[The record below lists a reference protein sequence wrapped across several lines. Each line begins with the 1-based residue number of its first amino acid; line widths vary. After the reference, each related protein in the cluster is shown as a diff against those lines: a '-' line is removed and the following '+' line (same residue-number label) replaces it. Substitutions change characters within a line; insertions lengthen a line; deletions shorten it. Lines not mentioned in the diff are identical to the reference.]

1 MLTFITRR
9 IKTFDP
15 AVLSV
20 GRIQAGDVSNVIPA
34 RAELDCTLRYF
45 SDETR
50 EIAHAGVRRLAENI
64 AAAHEMTAE
73 VTIEDGYPVTRNDAG
88 FTAFVA
94 ETARVLLGPE
104 GYEEMREPVMGS
116 EDFSYVLQRT
126 PGTFAFLGVTPEGLD
141 PDEAPE
147 CHSNHMRIDE
157 DAMAAGIAMHA
168 AVACRFLNGKSG

>member
-20 GRIQAGDVSNVIPA
+20 GRIQAGTVNNVIPA
-34 RAELDCTLRYF
+34 MAELDCTLRSF

-50 EIAHAGVRRLAENI
+50 DMAHAGLTRLAENI

-73 VTIEDGYPVTRNDAG
+73 IIIDDGYPVTTNDG
-88 FTAFVA
+88 PFSEFVA
-94 ETARVLLGPE
+94 KTARGLLGPE
-104 GYEEMREPVMGS
+104 GYVEMPEPIMGS

-126 PGTFAFLGVTPEGLD
+126 EGAFAFLGAAPDGVD
-141 PDEAPE
+141 PATAPT
-147 CHSNHMRIDE
+147 CHSNHMMIDE
-157 DAMAAGIAMHA
+157 NAMAAGIAMHA
-168 AVACRFLNGKSG
+168 AMACRYLGA